1 MIRVSTGWTLF
12 YRIFLPIFYLAF
24 MGSWTIATIRAGDEV
39 SPLFESWIYRIS
51 MVGLVLIGA
60 VIIRATVWR
69 LKRLDVTSTHFY
81 LTDYFKTFRYSLD
94 SIASMDT
101 FSIGW
106 FRFLKIELK
115 ERGSLGQKFY
125 ILLEKDLW
133 NDYLAANAPVQN
145 LISTIS
151 ETK

>member
-1 MIRVSTGWTLF
+1 
-12 YRIFLPIFYLAF
+12 
-24 MGSWTIATIRAGDEV
+24 
-39 SPLFESWIYRIS
+39 

-94 SIASMDT
+94 SIASLDT